1 MNYHEKIPPLKLKCP
16 ECGTVMTEGQ
26 TLEDKM
32 RDVILLSTTTGTPQK
47 DGHYHTTHNLDYA
60 KLAQIAE
67 EHFKEEK

>member
-1 MNYHEKIPPLKLKCP
+1 
-16 ECGTVMTEGQ
+16 
-26 TLEDKM
+26 M